1 MADIAEA
8 RRRLG
13 RVGAGLMVQI
23 APAAEWRASVRRVE
37 EAGYGAAWVN
47 ETIGGREALT
57 QMGVLLAASDR
68 ITVGAAIANVWARH
82 PAAMQ
87 GGASVLADSYPG
99 RLALGVG
106 VSMNAIVERS
116 GQKWERPL
124 GRMRAY
130 LDRMDAAVESAPR
143 PPVPFPRLVAALGP
157 RMLELARERAD
168 GALPAAMPVEH
179 TRRAREVLGPDRLL
193 VVLQMAV
200 LEPDLGAARR
210 VIRESGILDVPDSPY
225 TRALRGMG
233 YGDADLAGG
242 GTDALIDARFALGSE
257 AAVAERIQAHLD
269 AGADHVCV
277 TVPGPDLRSMTDLL
291 ERLAPALP
299 TT

>member
-37 EAGYGAAWVN
+37 EAGYGTAWVN

-68 ITVGAAIANVWARH
+68 IAVGSAIANVWARH

-106 VSMNAIVERS
+106 VSMNAVVERS

-130 LDRMDAAVESAPR
+130 LDRMDTAVESAPR

-210 VIRESGILDVPDSPY
+210 VVRESGILDVPDSPY

-242 GTDALIDARFALGSE
+242 GTDALIDARFALGGE
-257 AAVAERIQAHLD
+257 AAVAERIRAHLD

-277 TVPGPDLRSMTDLL
+277 TVPGPDLRSMTGLL
-291 ERLAPALP
+291 ERLAPSLSGA
-299 TT
+299 